1 MSKNITQTIAD
12 FASSTRFEDLPAD
25 VVDYTKLMIL
35 DTLICG
41 LAAGKME
48 RTEMMHRL
56 LEQLGGKEESVVFGS
71 AQRYPSALASMANSE
86 AMNALDADDTFFTS
100 SHFAAFQVA
109 TALAEAE
116 RANSSGKDLILA
128 VALGFD
134 VNARINLASEV
145 IRQNEQGE
153 LEWAALQGMGFAAM
167 GSAVTSGVLRG
178 LNQEQM
184 RNTLGLVSYAA
195 PNPVANTTSTRR
207 KHHSFKYAN
216 YAGTTFAAVMSVMLA
231 EQGYNAEQTCLDDAA
246 FIRAQGCLSSV
257 DELLLEDLGKKWWIT
272 ETAVKYY
279 PSCRYTHGPIDMLT
293 SLMAEEGLTADDIEE
308 STIFINPMGYALLF
322 FREPAK
328 SIDPDHCA
336 PFSGAFNIPY
346 VMALA
351 ALGRRP
357 GPGWYSEESLQDPEV
372 WSLANRFKVAPDE
385 KGQREVVAALGEKI
399 RRFRKTP
406 ASIVVKAR
414 GKEYSRSIEYV
425 NGDPW
430 SEETRATWERVT
442 QKFHQFCQDL
452 IPAQDIDQLTS
463 QFRDLDKITHF
474 RDEVDLLLVK

>member
-25 VVDYTKLMIL
+25 VVDYTKLLIL

-48 RTEMMHRL
+48 RTAMMHRV
-56 LEQLGGKEESVVFGS
+56 LEEFGGEEDAVVFGS
-71 AQRYPSALASMANSE
+71 ARRYPAALAGMANAE

-100 SHFAAFQVA
+100 SHFAAFHVA

-116 RANSSGKDLILA
+116 RLNASGKDLILA
-128 VALGFD
+128 VVLGFD

-145 IRQNEQGE
+145 IRQNEAGE
-153 LEWAALQGMGFAAM
+153 LEWANLQGMGFAAM
-167 GSAVTSGVLRG
+167 GSAVTSGVLRK
-178 LNQEQM
+178 LDREQM
-184 RNTLGLVSYAA
+184 RNTLGLVAYAA
-195 PNPVANTTSTRR
+195 PNPVFNTTSTRR

-216 YAGTTFAAVMSVMLA
+216 YSGTTFAGVMSAMLA
-231 EQGYNAEQTCLDDAA
+231 QRGYNAEQTCLDDAA
-246 FIRAQGCLSSV
+246 FIRAQGCLASV

-272 ETAVKYY
+272 ETAIKFY

-293 SLMAEEGLTADDIEE
+293 SLMAEEGLRADDIEQC
-308 STIFINPMGYALLF
+308 TIFINPMGYALLF

-328 SIDPDHCA
+328 SLELDHCA
-336 PFSGAFNIPY
+336 PLSGAFNIPY

-357 GPGWYSEESLQDPEV
+357 GPGWYSEESLQDPAV
-372 WSLANRFKVAPDE
+372 WSLASRFEVAPDE

-406 ASIVVKAR
+406 ASIVVRAR
-414 GKEYSRSIEYV
+414 GVEYRRSTEYV

-430 SEETRATWERVT
+430 SEETLATWEKVSR
-442 QKFHQFCQDL
+442 KFHQFCEDL
-452 IPAQDIDQLTS
+452 ISSRDIDHLTE
-463 QFRDLDKITHF
+463 QFRGLDGIANF